1 VTATDGAGAR
11 PPVGPGD
18 RTRIGVL
25 GLGRMGATMARHLAV
40 DHDVAGWDVRAV
52 TVPGVSTTGDAAALV
67 RNRDV
72 VIACLPSPV
81 ETSSVVEEPAFL
93 EAFRSSAAVFV
104 DASTSDPASLR
115 ALATRIGDAA
125 VRIVD
130 GPILGRPDRVGAWTI
145 PLGGEA
151 PAVARARPVLER
163 LATRVEHVGPLGSG
177 HAIKLLNNLMF
188 GAINVVTAEAIGAC
202 SYVGVDPRRFV
213 ELVTG
218 SQAATVSPL
227 FRDLA
232 PRMLGAEGEIVFST
246 ALLAKDAA
254 LARGMCEA
262 AGVPVRLAP
271 HVASAAAEAVIAGF
285 GDEDSAALVRL
296 YLADASDDRSSA
308 S

>member
-1 VTATDGAGAR
+1 
-11 PPVGPGD
+11 
-18 RTRIGVL
+18 
-25 GLGRMGATMARHLAV
+25 MGATMARRLAV
-40 DHDVAGWDVRAV
+40 DHDVAGWDVRAIA
-52 TVPGVSTTGDAAALV
+52 VPGVSTAGDAAALV
-67 RNRDV
+67 RDRDV

-93 EAFRSSAAVFV
+93 EAFRSGNAVFV
-104 DASTSDPASLR
+104 DASTSDPASFQ
-115 ALATRIGDAA
+115 ALAARIGGVQA
-125 VRIVD
+125 RMVD

-145 PLGGEA
+145 PLGGDA
-151 PAVARARPVLER
+151 IAVAQARPVLER
-163 LATRVEHVGPLGSG
+163 LAARVEHVGPLGSG

-188 GAINVVTAEAIGAC
+188 GAINVITAEAIGAC

-232 PRMLGAEGEIVFST
+232 PRMLGSEDEILFST

-271 HVASAAAEAVIAGF
+271 HVAAAAAEAVVAGF
-285 GDEDSAALVRL
+285 GDEDSASLVRL
-296 YLADASDDRSSA
+296 YLADVSDDRSS
-308 S
+308 ST

>member
-1 VTATDGAGAR
+1 MTAPEGATVR
-11 PPVGPGD
+11 PAGGPAD
-18 RTRIGVL
+18 RTRVGVL
-25 GLGRMGATMARHLAV
+25 GLGRMGATIARHLAV

-52 TVPGVSTTGDAAALV
+52 DVAGVSSAGDAAALM
-67 RNRDV
+67 RDRDV
-72 VIACLPSPV
+72 VISCLPSPL
-81 ETSSVVEEPAFL
+81 ETSSVVEDPAFL
-93 EAFRSSAAVFV
+93 EAFRSGGAVFV

-115 ALATRIGDAA
+115 ALATRIGDVA

-145 PLGGEA
+145 PLGGDA
-151 PAVARARPVLER
+151 AAAARARPVLEC

-188 GAINVVTAEAIGAC
+188 GAINVITAEAIGAC

-213 ELVTG
+213 NLVTG

-232 PRMLGAEGEIVFST
+232 PRMLGSGDESVFST

-254 LARGMCEA
+254 LARDMCEA

-271 HVASAAAEAVIAGF
+271 HVASAAAEAVAAGF
-285 GDEDSAALVRL
+285 GGEDSAAVVRL